1 MEITVL
7 IENKAKNEELQSR
20 HGLALL
26 VKTSEHVILFDTGP
40 DEAFTANARQLGV
53 DLSEVELVVISHGH
67 HDHGGGIPAF
77 CKLNGAA
84 PIYLHSKAV
93 RDGHFSLKPGNIY
106 RDAGFI
112 PEGFEQRL
120 VYVDEQFTKI
130 GGEVFSPVDEV
141 LLFAGF
147 PKDGFIPEGNRRLF
161 SQKPGGDLEADDFSH
176 EIAMLVLSR
185 NALVLITGCS
195 HSGIGNMV
203 RRAYE
208 LTGGRKIDAVI
219 GGFHLMYS
227 DPGSMGKRNQIV
239 TVADELR
246 KFPETKFYTGHCT
259 GEEPFAQLQR
269 LLGDQISAIETGSS
283 IQLQRL

>member
-1 MEITVL
+1 MKISVL
-7 IENKAKNEELQSR
+7 IENKAEISGLQAR

-26 VKTSEHVILFDTGP
+26 VKTDEHVILFDTGP

-53 DLSEVELVVISHGH
+53 DLSDVELVVISHGH
-67 HDHGGGIPAF
+67 YDHGGGLPAF
-77 CKLNGAA
+77 CRLNSSA

-93 RDGHFSLKPGNIY
+93 KDSHFSLKPGNIY

-112 PEGFEQRL
+112 PEGCEQRL
-120 VYVDEQFTKI
+120 MYVDEQFTKT
-130 GGEVFSPVDEV
+130 GGGVFSPVDGV

-147 PKDGFIPEGNRRLF
+147 PKDGFIPEGNRLLY
-161 SQKPGGDLEADDFSH
+161 SQKPGGVLEADDFSH
-176 EIAMLVLSR
+176 EIAMLVLCG

-203 RRAYE
+203 RRANE
-208 LTGGRKIDAVI
+208 LTGGRKIDAVV

-227 DPGSMGKRNQIV
+227 DPGSMGKKNQIE
-239 TVADELR
+239 TVAEELR

-259 GEEPFAQLQR
+259 GEEAFAQLR
-269 LLGDQISAIETGSS
+269 KLLGDQIAAIETGSC
-283 IQLQRL
+283 IQL